1 MEAQSQQ
8 LACVATSISAI
19 PELIID
25 GDTGILV
32 PPDSPETLSRAIAK
46 VIEDPT
52 LRQSLGKA
60 GEQRVRNSFALDG
73 GISDL
78 SKRFDIAGD
87 G

>member
-1 MEAQSQQ
+1 M
-8 LACVATSISAI
+8 CRHRISAI

-32 PPDSPETLSRAIAK
+32 PPDSPETLSRAISK

-73 GISDL
+73 GINDL